1 MVTPRLPS
9 ASLSR
14 FCACAR
20 VRVRAFSRGGM
31 NAAAKRPLVLSP
43 CRPARS
49 NLEASPAFAF
59 AFAFDVLDATKKMM
73 THKGRGERANNS
85 GNQNHNHFMP
95 ARRLP
100 AWSKHLVET
109 PGRNETSRGQGETWT
124 KVPCM
129 TARHYFL
136 PNAIT
141 GFLTTSRFGGS
152 HAGTKVKSR
161 ATTDTPFS
169 SSTCFCFSFPRLF
182 GLTNFTPPD
191 VRRTVRGRAN
201 AHAAWTRKHGCK
213 RRKKF
218 WRIRPCSGYGGGRV

>member
-31 NAAAKRPLVLSP
+31 NAAAKRPFVLSP

-49 NLEASPAFAF
+49 NLEASP

-73 THKGRGERANNS
+73 THKGRGERANANNS
-85 GNQNHNHFMP
+85 GNLNHNHFMP

-100 AWSKHLVET
+100 AWWKHLVET
-109 PGRNETSRGQGETWT
+109 PGRNVDKSSMHDRTPLLPTE
-124 KVPCM
+124 
-129 TARHYFL
+129 RHYRVL
-136 PNAIT
+136 DHLALWTVVVHMLAQKSKVVPPRMY
-141 GFLTTSRFGGS
+141 TS
-152 HAGTKVKSR
+152 
-161 ATTDTPFS
+161 FS

-213 RRKKF
+213 RRK
-218 WRIRPCSGYGGGRV
+218 RA